1 MRSVST
7 GSISAYPSAPDCRD
21 EETYRLLNAFF
32 QIQDP
37 HVRTQVTKVVAAILD
52 DEDWAGEILELTEHA
67 LTVSDDDL
75 NEQIRFE
82 PF

>member
-7 GSISAYPSAPDCRD
+7 GSIATSRSTPDCRD

-32 QIQDP
+32 QIQEP
-37 HVRTQVTKVVAAILD
+37 YVRAQVTNVVAAILD
-52 DEDWAGEILELTEHA
+52 DEDWASEILELTEQA
-67 LTVSDDDL
+67 LTESGGDV
-75 NEQIRFE
+75 NEPIRFE